1 MNMNTNIK
9 TITGGIITIC
19 IIGITIYL
27 SVKTNCEE
35 RKTEKDTIVTQS
47 APTYVNRVH
56 NLIILDESWSMSG
69 LEAVSVSGVN
79 ETINT
84 IKEAYRNN
92 SEQEQFLTMVTFSFD
107 NGLRIVHHYD
117 YENIKDIKH
126 MEANRFQPSGM
137 TPLWDAIG
145 CMCAKIEEEGR
156 SEDIV
161 LVTIIT
167 DGLENASTI
176 YDRTRIRQL
185 INRLDKKGW
194 VFTYIGAN
202 QDAASIADSMGIRN
216 AMEYDSDEI
225 GTKAMWEK
233 ENNSRKSFYERTQT
247 TKSKSELKDK
257 YFE

>member
-1 MNMNTNIK
+1 MKINYKLI
-9 TITGGIITIC
+9 IGIIAVC
-19 IIGITIYL
+19 IIGVTIVVGLRACDNKKNKITE
-27 SVKTNCEE
+27 NH
-35 RKTEKDTIVTQS
+35 VTQS

-92 SEQEQFLTMVTFSFD
+92 SEQEQFLTMVTFSFY

-117 YENIKDIKH
+117 YENIKDIKDIQ
-126 MEANRFQPSGM
+126 ANRFQPSGM

-167 DGLENASTI
+167 DGLENASTR

>member
-1 MNMNTNIK
+1 MKINYKLI
-9 TITGGIITIC
+9 IGIIAVC
-19 IIGITIYL
+19 IIGVTIVVGLRACDNKKNKITE
-27 SVKTNCEE
+27 NH
-35 RKTEKDTIVTQS
+35 VTQS

-117 YENIKDIKH
+117 YENIKDIKDIH
-126 MEANRFQPSGM
+126 ANRFQPSGM

-167 DGLENASTI
+167 DGLENASTR

>member
-1 MNMNTNIK
+1 MKINYKLI
-9 TITGGIITIC
+9 IGIIAVC
-19 IIGITIYL
+19 IIGVTIVVGLRACDNKKNKITE
-27 SVKTNCEE
+27 NH
-35 RKTEKDTIVTQS
+35 VTQS

-117 YENIKDIKH
+117 YENIKDIKDIQ
-126 MEANRFQPSGM
+126 ANRFQPSGM

-167 DGLENASTI
+167 DGLENASTR

-202 QDAASIADSMGIRN
+202 QDAASIANSMGIRN

>member
-1 MNMNTNIK
+1 MKINYKLI
-9 TITGGIITIC
+9 IGIIAVC
-19 IIGITIYL
+19 IIGVTIVVGLRACDNKKNKITE
-27 SVKTNCEE
+27 NH
-35 RKTEKDTIVTQS
+35 VTQS

-92 SEQEQFLTMVTFSFD
+92 SEQEQLLTMVTFSFD

-117 YENIKDIKH
+117 YENIKDIQY

-167 DGLENASTI
+167 DGLENASTR

-233 ENNSRKSFYERTQT
+233 ENNSRKLFYERTQT

>member
-1 MNMNTNIK
+1 MKINYKLI
-9 TITGGIITIC
+9 IGIIAVC
-19 IIGITIYL
+19 IIGVTIVVGLRACDNKKNKITE
-27 SVKTNCEE
+27 NH
-35 RKTEKDTIVTQS
+35 VTQS

-117 YENIKDIKH
+117 YENIKDIKDIQ
-126 MEANRFQPSGM
+126 ANRFQPSGM

-167 DGLENASTI
+167 DGLENASTR

>member
-1 MNMNTNIK
+1 MKINYKLI
-9 TITGGIITIC
+9 IGIIAVC
-19 IIGITIYL
+19 IIGVTIVVGLRACDNKKNKITE
-27 SVKTNCEE
+27 NH
-35 RKTEKDTIVTQS
+35 VTQS

-117 YENIKDIKH
+117 YENIKDIKDIQ
-126 MEANRFQPSGM
+126 ANRFQPSGM

-167 DGLENASTI
+167 DGLENASTR

-216 AMEYDSDEI
+216 AMEYNSDEI

>member
-1 MNMNTNIK
+1 MKTNYKLI
-9 TITGGIITIC
+9 IGIIAVC
-19 IIGITIYL
+19 IIG
-27 SVKTNCEE
+27 V
-35 RKTEKDTIVTQS
+35 TIVAGLRACDNKKNKITENHVTQP
-47 APTYVNRVH
+47 APTSINRVH

-92 SEQEQFLTMVTFSFD
+92 LEQEQFLTMVTFSFD
-107 NGLRIVHHYD
+107 NGLKIVHHYD

-156 SEDIV
+156 SEDLI

-167 DGLENASTI
+167 DGLENASTR
-176 YDRTRIRQL
+176 YDRTRIRKL

>member
-1 MNMNTNIK
+1 MKINYKLI
-9 TITGGIITIC
+9 IGIIAVC
-19 IIGITIYL
+19 IIGVIIVVGLRACDNKKNKITE
-27 SVKTNCEE
+27 NH
-35 RKTEKDTIVTQS
+35 VTQS

-117 YENIKDIKH
+117 YENIKDIKY

-156 SEDIV
+156 SEDLI

-167 DGLENASTI
+167 DGLENASTR
-176 YDRTRIRQL
+176 YDRKRIRQL